1 MGVQS
6 FREIIVWQR
15 SMQLCL
21 AVYKLTGGYPREEMY
36 GLTNQVRRAAVSIS
50 SNIAEGHGRGSTGQL
65 IQFLCIARGSN
76 FEVQTQL
83 MIAKGLGFGS
93 PELTEECEG
102 LSNEVGKMLNAT
114 LATLRAN
121 QPSPTPPPKPRA

>member
-1 MGVQS
+1 
-6 FREIIVWQR
+6 
-15 SMQLCL
+15 MQLCL
-21 AVYKLTGGYPREEMY
+21 AVYKLTGNFPRDEMY

-50 SNIAEGHGRGSTGQL
+50 SNIAEGHGRGTTGQL

-83 MIAKGLGFGS
+83 MIASGLGFGS
-93 PELTEECEG
+93 SELAGECEG

-121 QPSPTPPPKPRA
+121 QLNAALPPKPRA